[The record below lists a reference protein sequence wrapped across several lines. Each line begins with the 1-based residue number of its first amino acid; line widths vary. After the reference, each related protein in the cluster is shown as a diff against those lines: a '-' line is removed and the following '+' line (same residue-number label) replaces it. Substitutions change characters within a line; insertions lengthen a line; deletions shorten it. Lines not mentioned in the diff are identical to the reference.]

1 MSSGGRREAVLSR
14 WRTAA
19 TWLVAVLALWLI
31 VAGPASASATIQV
44 NTTADETSTGN
55 GTCSLHEAVL
65 YADGTAE
72 SDCAPGTATGTTT
85 IVLPA
90 GHFILD
96 IAGTLPLSRTTVVD
110 GAGAGST
117 VIDAAGH
124 GQIFSVEASADVT
137 INGVTITGGV
147 SGLTPCPP
155 PVMVSCE
162 LAATTGLPGG
172 GLANAGTL
180 ALNDDVITGNVAS
193 GGSRSSALNSAAAPG
208 GAGGGI
214 ANTGMLTVTDSAI
227 TQNTTA
233 SNSGGDDP
241 LPGSGGPGGDG
252 GVSGA
257 GGGIA
262 NSGTLVITGS
272 TISGNSTGPGG
283 DGGDGAPGTSTV
295 MEGSGGHGAAAGAGG
310 GIENTGSLTV
320 AASTISGNVTG
331 VGGNSGNGGV
341 AMGGSSGG
349 GANVF
354 FGGNGG
360 PGGGIDSSTA
370 ITIQNSTVA
379 GNTTGGVG
387 RQGIPSGGQSVTGSP
402 GVPGPGGG
410 LNQAAAG
417 ATLTQDTIAGNV
429 ATGVGG
435 GLNAAGGA
443 VIAASN
449 SVIASNHGAGVVANC
464 SGPVAPGA
472 NDIVFGDNTCG
483 VLQSGDPRLGPL
495 AANGGPTQTMALLA
509 GSSAINVVSA
519 NNCPLGTDERGV
531 ARPQGSGCDAGAY
544 EVAPPGLASATAAPA
559 GTTQG
564 VVTATI
570 GPNLRDT
577 TVVVLYGTTSAFG
590 SATPAQDVG
599 AGNAPVAFSARL
611 AGLAPGRAYHA
622 EIVATNADGTTT
634 GGALTFTTQPAVSAA
649 LSGRVLDGDV
659 LRATITCSA
668 GNPTDVCRG
677 PVTLTAHQTSQGK
690 KVVAVSAAATKPK
703 TGTGH
708 GKRRKPKRTTA
719 RVTLATAKY
728 SIPTGHSKTLKLT
741 LNAGGRRLLDRFYTL
756 PATLSIAGTTR
767 RSQKVVFRFGRLR
780 ISPVFTWSFN
790 ATFTSALQLTV
801 APLPAHARV
810 AVLCRGGGCPFSR
823 RSLTSKRRKLD
834 LEPLLKGK
842 RLRPG
847 AALTLQI
854 AAPGDVGEVVT
865 FTMNR
870 GRAPTERF
878 ACLPPGSRS
887 PTACAA

>member
-1 MSSGGRREAVLSR
+1 M
-14 WRTAA
+14 
-19 TWLVAVLALWLI
+19 LALWLT
-31 VAGPASASATIQV
+31 VAGPARATATIQV

-65 YADGTAE
+65 FADGTPE
-72 SDCAPGTATGTTT
+72 SDCAPGTATGATT

-96 IAGTLPLSRTTVVD
+96 IAGTLTLSRTTVLN

-117 VIDAAGH
+117 IIDAAGH
-124 GQIFSVEASADVT
+124 GQIFSVQASADVT
-137 INGVTITGGV
+137 INGMTITGGV

-155 PVMVSCE
+155 MAPVSCFT
-162 LAATTGLPGG
+162 AATNGLPGG

-180 ALNDDVITGNVAS
+180 ALNNDLITGNLAS
-193 GGSRSSALNSAAAPG
+193 AGSSHSGVLNGSPAPG

-214 ANTGMLTVTDSAI
+214 ANTGMLTITDSAI
-227 TQNTTA
+227 TQNMTA
-233 SNSGGDDP
+233 SNPGDDEP
-241 LPGSGGPGGDG
+241 LPGSGAPGGDG
-252 GVSGA
+252 GASGA

-262 NSGTLVITGS
+262 NSGTLVVTGT
-272 TISGNSTGPGG
+272 TIAGNSTGPGG
-283 DGGDGAPGTSTV
+283 DGGDGAPGTSSV
-295 MEGSGGHGAAAGAGG
+295 MEGSGGHGAAAGGGG
-310 GIENTGSLTV
+310 GIENTGSLTIT
-320 AASTISGNVTG
+320 ASTISGNATG

-349 GANVF
+349 GTSVF
-354 FGGNGG
+354 FGGSGG
-360 PGGGIDSSTA
+360 PGGGIDTSTA
-370 ITIQNSTVA
+370 ITVQNSTIA

-387 RQGIPSGGQSVTGSP
+387 HQGIPSGGQSVTGSP

-410 LNQAAAG
+410 INQSAAG
-417 ATLTQDTIAGNV
+417 ATLSQDTIAGNV
-429 ATGVGG
+429 ATGAGG

-443 VIAASN
+443 VVSIGNTILASN
-449 SVIASNHGAGVVANC
+449 RAGGSLVNC
-464 SGPVAPGA
+464 NGPVVPGA

-483 VLQSGDPRLGPL
+483 VAQSGDPRLGPL

-519 NNCPLGTDERGV
+519 NNCPLSTDERGV

-544 EVAPPGLASATAAPA
+544 EVAPPGLASATAAA
-559 GTTQG
+559 TGTTQG

-577 TVVVLYGTTSAFG
+577 TVVVMYGTTSAFG

-599 AGNAPVAFSARL
+599 AGNAPVAFSAAL
-611 AGLAPGRAYHA
+611 GGLAPGRTYHA
-622 EIVATNADGTTT
+622 EIVASNADGTTT
-634 GGALTFTTQPAVSAA
+634 GGELIFTTRSAVGAA
-649 LSGRVLDGDV
+649 LGRRIIHGGVL
-659 LRATITCSA
+659 LAAITCGA

-677 PVTLTAHQTSQGK
+677 PVTLTAHQTTEGK
-690 KVVAVSAAATKPK
+690 KVVAVSAVAGKPK
-703 TGTGH
+703 PGTGH
-708 GKRRKPKRTTA
+708 GKRKKPKRATT

-728 SIPTGHSKTLKLT
+728 SIPTGQSKTLKLT
-741 LNAGGRRLLDRFYTL
+741 LNAAGRRLLDRFYTL
-756 PATLSIAGTTR
+756 PATLSIAGTTK
-767 RSQKVVFRFGRLR
+767 RSQKVVFKFGRLH
-780 ISPVFTWSFN
+780 ISPVFTWIFS
-790 ATFTSALQLTV
+790 ATFTSAQQLTV
-801 APLPAHARV
+801 GPLPAHARV

-854 AAPGDVGEVVT
+854 TAPGDVGEVVT
-865 FTMNR
+865 FTINR

-878 ACLPPGSRS
+878 ACLLPGSRS
-887 PTACAA
+887 PTVCAA